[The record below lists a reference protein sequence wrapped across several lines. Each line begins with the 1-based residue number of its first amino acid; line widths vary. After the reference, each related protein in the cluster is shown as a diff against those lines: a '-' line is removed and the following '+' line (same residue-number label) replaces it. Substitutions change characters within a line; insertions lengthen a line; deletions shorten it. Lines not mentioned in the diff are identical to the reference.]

1 MLYILNKTGAES
13 IKQLAVIS
21 ADDSGKSVLFVT
33 DGVFWATEA
42 NLKRF
47 ANLKVES
54 YYAAKDAVEARVVKV
69 AGEVELVDYDE
80 MAELL
85 EDADKVVVL

>member
-1 MLYILNKTGAES
+1 MLYILNKTSEES
-13 IKQLAVIS
+13 LKQLAVIS
-21 ADDSGKSVLFVT
+21 GADDDKSVLFVT
-33 DGVFWATEA
+33 DAVFWATEA

-47 ANLKVES
+47 ASLKVENF
-54 YYAAKDAVEARVVKV
+54 YAAKDAVEARVMQ
-69 AGEVELVDYDE
+69 AADAVELVDYED

>member
-1 MLYILNKTGAES
+1 MLYILNKTSEES
-13 IKQLAVIS
+13 IRQLAIIGA
-21 ADDSGKSVLFVT
+21 ADGGKSVLFVT
-33 DGVFWATEA
+33 DAVFLATEA

-47 ANLKVES
+47 ESLKVEKF
-54 YYAAKDAVEARVVKV
+54 YAAKDAVEARVMQ
-69 AGEVELVDYDE
+69 AADGVELVDYDD